1 MAKHICIN
9 ELEMEKPETFI
20 GHFNEKREH
29 DKTKKITGKTEKS
42 KAWWKSERPNKG
54 DFHNFYFQLW

>member
-9 ELEMEKPETFI
+9 ELELEKPETFI

-29 DKTKKITGKTEKS
+29 DKTKKMRKDNG
-42 KAWWKSERPNKG
+42 
-54 DFHNFYFQLW
+54 